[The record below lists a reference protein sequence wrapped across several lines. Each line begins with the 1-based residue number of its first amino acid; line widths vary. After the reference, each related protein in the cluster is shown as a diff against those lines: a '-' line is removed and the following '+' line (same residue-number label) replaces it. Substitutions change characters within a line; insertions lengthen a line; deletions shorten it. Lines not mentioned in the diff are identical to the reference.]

1 MSALG
6 THPDT
11 AAESS
16 PVAARIMGLPVS
28 TDAPRVVLDR
38 MAEVIAQRESGHFIS
53 ITNTETMY
61 RGLREEWLGRYI
73 READFSLCDGVG
85 VVVAGWAWGHRIE
98 RFTGPI
104 LQLEASDHGRQHG
117 WRHFFYGGKPGVP
130 EEMARRLRERY
141 PGLEVCGIYSPPFRA
156 LTPQEDE
163 QVVEMIN
170 AARPDIV
177 WVGLSLP
184 KQERWIQ
191 EHLHRVRAPWMV
203 GVGAAFDYHSGAVPW
218 APPLARR
225 LGAEWIYRL
234 LREPRLR
241 GPRYWRSFVFVLG
254 SAWHGLLGLRFLQRA
269 RGTR

>member
-1 MSALG
+1 MSG
-6 THPDT
+6 MSTTP
-11 AAESS
+11 SS
-16 PVAARIMGLPVS
+16 NPGPAPAMIMGLPVS
-28 TDAPRVVLDR
+28 LQSQPQVMQR
-38 MAEVIAQRESGHFIS
+38 MAEVIAAREPGHVIA

-61 RGLREEWLGRYI
+61 QGLRAEWLGRYI

-98 RFTGPI
+98 RFTGPY
-104 LQLEASDHGRQHG
+104 LQLAASDQGRAHG

-130 EEMARRLRERY
+130 EEMARRLGERY
-141 PGLEVCGIYSPPFRA
+141 PGLVVCGTYSPPFRA
-156 LTPQEDE
+156 LSPEEDE
-163 QVVEMIN
+163 RIVEMIN
-170 AARPDIV
+170 ETRPDIV

-225 LGAEWIYRL
+225 LGVEWIFRL
-234 LREPRLR
+234 LREPKLR
-241 GPRYWRSFVFVLG
+241 APRYWRSFVFVLE
-254 SAWHGLLGLRFLQRA
+254 SAWHGLRSLRFLPRP
-269 RGTR
+269 RSSG